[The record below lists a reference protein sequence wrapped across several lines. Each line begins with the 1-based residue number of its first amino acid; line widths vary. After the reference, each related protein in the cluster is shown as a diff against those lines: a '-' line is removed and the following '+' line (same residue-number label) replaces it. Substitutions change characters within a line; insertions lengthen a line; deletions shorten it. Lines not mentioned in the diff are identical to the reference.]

1 VDFYSPDTFN
11 YATFA
16 VDANGLFSFELR
28 GIDSTQKDAFPTTS
42 PANRSLFSFQVDG
55 TAAGKATR
63 LLDSITGT
71 HLITTDGAEVA
82 ALVARGF
89 RNEGTAFNLG
99 VAGDLVTG
107 SYNQVTR
114 LRSANGL
121 DHLLTTSAAEI
132 TAAKTAGYQVE
143 GVAGWMASQSALGM
157 STAVNRLFNG
167 VEHLYTSSAGE
178 AAALVAGGWRNEG
191 VLGYVA

>member
-1 VDFYSPDTFN
+1 
-11 YATFA
+11 

-42 PANRSLFSFQVDG
+42 PANRSLLSFQVDG

-63 LLDSITGT
+63 LLDSVTGT
-71 HLITTDGAEVA
+71 HLITTDAAEVA

-89 RNEGTAFNLG
+89 KSEGTAFNLG
-99 VAGDLVTG
+99 VAGDLSIGT
-107 SYNQVTR
+107 YNQVTR
-114 LRSANGL
+114 LRSGNGL

-132 TAAKTAGYQVE
+132 AAAKTAGYQVE
-143 GVAGWMASQSALGM
+143 GVAGWMAAQSALGM

-167 VEHLYTSSAGE
+167 VEHFYTASSGE
-178 AAALVAGGWRNEG
+178 AAACVAGGWRNEG